1 MVEASCLDTKL
12 VILQKSNHTLGD
24 SHPHSSVTGKVFNIW
39 FGRQTVERGTIAMVA
54 PEMISTYNYSEVIIG
69 RDEFIAQM
77 YLNWHWNFHSPV
89 WLQSTW
95 PCCMSGTVLSHA
107 GIQGSSN
114 LDHLAAHPD
123 LEYNH
128 HVIFM
133 SIISISPVPYTLC
146 PVSWRHLALT
156 TPYPTFTCSRGDTAL
171 YAAVLHWGRDEA
183 AC

>member
-1 MVEASCLDTKL
+1 MLHVNTKW
-12 VILQKSNHTLGD
+12 VFLQKSSHTLGD
-24 SHPHSSVTGKVFNIW
+24 SHPHSSVAGKVFNIW
-39 FGRQTVERGTIAMVA
+39 FGRLTVERGTVSMVA

-69 RDEFIAQM
+69 QDEFIAQR
-77 YLNWHWNFHSPV
+77 YLNWHWNFQSPAC
-89 WLQSTW
+89 WQSTW
-95 PCCMSGTVLSHA
+95 PCCMSGTVLSHV

-128 HVIFM
+128 HAIFM
-133 SIISISPVPYTLC
+133 SKLCAISPVPYTLC

-156 TPYPTFTCSRGDTAL
+156 TPYPTFTCSGGHTAL